1 MHNAEELA
9 KLKKDALTELCRQY
23 GVSGY
28 SKMKKDEMIA
38 AVTDAEKS
46 AAKKNPAAKEEKP
59 VVKKPAVKKSSAKE
73 TKTEKPAAKTAA
85 PAKKAPA
92 AKNSS
97 GKADDGLA
105 AYCAALINLWGIAPI
120 EQVVSAYSRHHDKS
134 ITADDVKSLDG
145 KAFVVDG
152 SDLIHTSLAGN
163 SDEINALREKKS
175 KYPFYLP
182 SADEVGKYLDSSFR
196 ENSHAFVAMS
206 GYLART
212 FKIAEDKAGEAT
224 RNILGFLNGE
234 NGMESVI
241 KSLKA
246 LGFKFADAMQF
257 RNFGVLLDNLKGSA
271 RLWEFNGHTAAE
283 ARNFE
288 EKSGPVRVIKVGR
301 NDPCPCGS
309 GKKYKKC
316 CGR

>member
-9 KLKKDALTELCRQY
+9 KLKKDALAELCRQY
-23 GVSGY
+23 GVRGY

-38 AVTDAEKS
+38 AVTAAEK
-46 AAKKNPAAKEEKP
+46 PAVKAEKPVEKKP
-59 VVKKPAVKKSSAKE
+59 VVKKSGAKE
-73 TKTEKPAAKTAA
+73 AKAEKPAAKAAA
-85 PAKKAPA
+85 PVKKAPS
-92 AKNSS
+92 AKKTS

-105 AYCAALINLWGIAPI
+105 SYCAALVNLWGIAPI
-120 EQVVSAYSRHHDKS
+120 EQIISAYSRHHDRS

-182 SADEVGKYLDSSFR
+182 SADEVGTYLDSSFR

-206 GYLART
+206 GYLSRT

-224 RNILGFLNGE
+224 RSILGFLNSE
-234 NGMESVI
+234 NGMEPVI
-241 KSLKA
+241 ESLKN
-246 LGFKFADAMQF
+246 LGFKFSDAMQF
-257 RNFGVLLDNLKGSA
+257 RNFGVLVDNLRSSA